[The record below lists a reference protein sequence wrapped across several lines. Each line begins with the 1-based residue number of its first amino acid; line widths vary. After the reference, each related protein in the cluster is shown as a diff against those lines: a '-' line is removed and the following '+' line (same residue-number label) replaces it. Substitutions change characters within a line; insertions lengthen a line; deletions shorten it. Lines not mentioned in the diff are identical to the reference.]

1 MQSAVSRSRIRMSW
15 LAAAPSPSPTM
26 TVGRLQE
33 HMHVR
38 TLLMGSRLRV
48 LLKCGSRNGN
58 SRQGVVY
65 KGIVLVVMMV
75 MLLLLLHTDSSGAE
89 EKDDE

>member
-1 MQSAVSRSRIRMSW
+1 
-15 LAAAPSPSPTM
+15 
-26 TVGRLQE
+26 
-33 HMHVR
+33 MHVR
-38 TLLMGSRLRV
+38 TLLMGSRLQV
-48 LLKCGSRNGN
+48 LLKCRSRNGN

-89 EKDDE
+89 KEDDE

>member
-1 MQSAVSRSRIRMSW
+1 
-15 LAAAPSPSPTM
+15 
-26 TVGRLQE
+26 
-33 HMHVR
+33 MHVR

-48 LLKCGSRNGN
+48 LLKCRSRNGN

-75 MLLLLLHTDSSGAE
+75 MLLLLLLHTDSSGAE
-89 EKDDE
+89 EDDDE